1 MPGKKL
7 YQKYKGKK
15 VEFDGM
21 IGVVCGYDNEACCS
35 YPLIMAIPSES
46 IRGWDD
52 PSLFPSAKLKTHLD
66 GYRYLWMSESDIIN

>member
-21 IGVVCGYDNEACCS
+21 LGVVCGYDNEACCS
-35 YPLIMAIPSES
+35 YPLIMAIPEDSEF
-46 IRGWDD
+46 GWYD
-52 PSLFPSAKLKTHLD
+52 LRFFPSAKLKTHLD
-66 GYRYLWMSESDIIN
+66 GYRYLWICERDIID